1 MTRLPKTVG
10 TSASLLLAA
19 AALAA
24 CTTAP
29 RVAPNQGL
37 VTLPPQVP
45 PVIAPVQT
53 GEVSAS
59 DLPPIPGTTAVVTN
73 VPTTTA
79 TGPGFLTPGDTGLPT
94 TGGRNLSG
102 PLSIDMLLGGWTAT
116 AGGVECRLNLT
127 YTARGA
133 TGRYRASAPG
143 CAQQTL
149 ASVVSWQLLGT
160 QIQLYDASDALIG
173 TLAQSG
179 NRFIGT
185 LSGGTSIVMAG

>member
-1 MTRLPKTVG
+1 MTRLPNTFL
-10 TSASLLLAA
+10 TSASLVLVT

-24 CTTAP
+24 CTTSP

-37 VTLPPQVP
+37 PTPP
-45 PVIAPVQT
+45 PVAAPSTIPPIQT
-53 GEVSAS
+53 GDVSTS
-59 DLPPIPGTTAVVTN
+59 DLPPIPGTTAVESN
-73 VPTTTA
+73 LPA
-79 TGPGFLTPGDTGLPT
+79 SGPGFVSPDAGGTTPA
-94 TGGRNLSG
+94 GGRNLSG
-102 PLSIDMLLGGWTAT
+102 PLSIDMLLGGWTAN

-133 TGRYRASAPG
+133 TGRYRASAPA

-149 ASVVSWQLLGT
+149 ASVASWQLLGT

-185 LSGGTSIVMAG
+185 LSGGTSITVTG